1 MSASSA
7 SQPAQAHALLKSL
20 AYIDGHWCEAHDG
33 RQFAVLNPAT
43 GEIITQVPD
52 MGEADTRR
60 AIEAAHGAQPAWA
73 ALTAKERSTRLYA
86 WFELIMANQTELA
99 RIMTREQGKPLA
111 EAKGEVAYGAS
122 FIQWFAEEG
131 KRAYGR
137 TIPGFSGD
145 RRLATI
151 KQPVGVVA
159 AITPWNFPIAMITRK
174 AGPALAAGCTIV
186 IKPAAETPLCA
197 LALAVLA
204 ERAGI
209 PAGVINIITSHQ
221 ASVVGDELC
230 RNPKVRKLSFTGST
244 RIGKLLMRQ
253 CADTMKRLSLEL
265 GGNAPFIVFD
275 DADLD
280 AAVAGALASKYRNA
294 GQTCVCANRI
304 LVQAGVYDAFADKLA
319 TAVRAFKV
327 GDGMSEGSQIGPLIN
342 PAAMAKVTSLV
353 RQAEAAGACVL
364 VGGEP
369 HPAGP
374 LFYHPTILTEVAQD
388 NPILQEEIFGPVAPL
403 VRFETEAEAIAM
415 ANDTPYGLAAYFY
428 GRDIARVWRVA
439 ERLEYGMVGINE
451 GIISTELAPF
461 GGIKESGLGREGAS
475 EGLEEYLETKYLC
488 FGSIA

>member
-1 MSASSA
+1 MSGTTPNSS
-7 SQPAQAHALLKSL
+7 LIKSR
-20 AYIDGHWCEAHDG
+20 AYIDGHWCDAASG
-33 RQFAVLNPAT
+33 RTFEVTNPAS
-43 GEIITQVPD
+43 GAVITQVPD
-52 MGEADTRR
+52 MNAEDTRR
-60 AIEAAHGAQPAWA
+60 AIDAAKAAQPAWA
-73 ALTAKERSTRLYA
+73 ALTAKERSNKLYA
-86 WFELIMANQTELA
+86 WFAAITAHTDELA
-99 RIMTREQGKPLA
+99 RIMTCEQGKPLA

-197 LALAVLA
+197 LALAALA
-204 ERAGI
+204 EEAGI

-221 ASVVGDELC
+221 AAAVGDELC
-230 RNPKVRKLSFTGST
+230 QNPVVRKLSFTGST

-253 CADTMKRLSLEL
+253 CADTMKRVSLEL

-304 LVQAGVYDAFADKLA
+304 LVQSSVYDAFAEKL
-319 TAVRAFKV
+319 TAAVKAFKV
-327 GDGMSEGSQIGPLIN
+327 GDGMSEGTQIGPLIN
-342 PAAMAKVTSLV
+342 LAAASKVAELV
-353 RQAEAAGACVL
+353 NQARDAGARVL
-364 VGGEP
+364 LGGEA
-369 HPAGP
+369 HPAGS
-374 LFYHPTILTEVAQD
+374 LFYQPTILGEVKGD

-403 VRFETEAEAIAM
+403 VRFDSEEQAIAL

-461 GGIKESGLGREGAS
+461 GGIKESGLGREGAA

-488 FGSIA
+488 FGAIR

>member
-1 MSASSA
+1 MSA
-7 SQPAQAHALLKSL
+7 SQPALSLIKSL
-20 AYIDGHWCEAHDG
+20 AYIDGRWCEAGGG
-33 RQFAVLNPAT
+33 RRFEVHNPAT
-43 GEIITQVPD
+43 GQVITQVPD
-52 MGEADTRR
+52 MDEGDTRR
-60 AIEAAHGAQPAWA
+60 AIAAAHAAQPGWA
-73 ALTAKERSTRLYA
+73 ALTAKERSNRLYA
-86 WFELIMANQTELA
+86 WFELIMANQEELA
-99 RIMTREQGKPLA
+99 RIMTCEQGKPLA

-137 TIPGFSGD
+137 TIPGFSSD

-197 LALAVLA
+197 LALAALA
-204 ERAGI
+204 EQAGI
-209 PAGVINIITSHQ
+209 PAGVINIVTSHQ
-221 ASVVGDELC
+221 AAAVGNELC
-230 RNPKVRKLSFTGST
+230 NNKKVRKLSFTGST

-253 CADTMKRLSLEL
+253 CADTMKKLSLEL

-304 LVQAGVYDAFADKLA
+304 LVQAGIYDAFAEKL
-319 TAVRAFKV
+319 TAAVKAFKV
-327 GDGMSEGSQIGPLIN
+327 GDGMSEGAQIGPLIN
-342 PAAMAKVTSLV
+342 PAAASKVAELV
-353 RQAEAAGACVL
+353 KQATAAGAEL
-364 VGGEP
+364 LLGGEA

-374 LFYHPTILTEVAQD
+374 LFFQPTILGKVDKT

-403 VRFETEAEAIAM
+403 VRFETEAEAIAL

-439 ERLEYGMVGINE
+439 EQLEYGMVGINE

-461 GGIKESGLGREGAS
+461 GGIKESGLGREGAA

-488 FGSIA
+488 FGGIR

>member
-1 MSASSA
+1 MSGTTPNSS
-7 SQPAQAHALLKSL
+7 LIKSR
-20 AYIDGHWCEAHDG
+20 AYIDGHWCDAASG
-33 RQFAVLNPAT
+33 RTFEVTNPAS
-43 GEIITQVPD
+43 GAVITQVPD
-52 MGEADTRR
+52 MNAEDTRR
-60 AIEAAHGAQPAWA
+60 AIDAAKAAQPAWA
-73 ALTAKERSTRLYA
+73 ALTAKERSNKLYA
-86 WFELIMANQTELA
+86 WFAAITAHTDELA
-99 RIMTREQGKPLA
+99 RIMTCEQGKPLA

-122 FIQWFAEEG
+122 FIQWFSEEG

-197 LALAVLA
+197 LALAALA
-204 ERAGI
+204 EEAGI

-221 ASVVGDELC
+221 AAAVGDELC
-230 RNPKVRKLSFTGST
+230 QNPVVRKLSFTGST

-253 CADTMKRLSLEL
+253 CADTMKRVSLEL

-304 LVQAGVYDAFADKLA
+304 LVQSSVYDAFAEKL
-319 TAVRAFKV
+319 TAAVKAFKV
-327 GDGMSEGSQIGPLIN
+327 GDGMSEGTQIGPLIN
-342 PAAMAKVTSLV
+342 PAAASKVAELV
-353 RQAEAAGACVL
+353 NQARDAGARVL
-364 VGGEP
+364 LGGEA

-374 LFYHPTILTEVAQD
+374 LFYQPTILGEVKGD
-388 NPILQEEIFGPVAPL
+388 NPILLEEIFGPVAPL
-403 VRFETEAEAIAM
+403 VRFDTEEQAIAL

-461 GGIKESGLGREGAS
+461 GGIKESGLGREGAA

-488 FGSIA
+488 FGAIR

>member
-1 MSASSA
+1 MSGTIPNSS
-7 SQPAQAHALLKSL
+7 LIKSR
-20 AYIDGHWCEAHDG
+20 AYIDGHWCDAASG
-33 RQFAVLNPAT
+33 RTFEVTNPAS
-43 GEIITQVPD
+43 GAVITQVPD
-52 MGEADTRR
+52 MNAEDTRR
-60 AIEAAHGAQPAWA
+60 AIEAAKAAQPAWA
-73 ALTAKERSTRLYA
+73 ALTAKERSNKLYA
-86 WFELIMANQTELA
+86 WFAAITAHTDELA
-99 RIMTREQGKPLA
+99 RIMTCEQGKPLA

-174 AGPALAAGCTIV
+174 AAPALAAGCTIV
-186 IKPAAETPLCA
+186 IKPAAETPMCA
-197 LALAVLA
+197 LALAALA
-204 ERAGI
+204 EEAGI

-221 ASVVGDELC
+221 AAAVGDELC
-230 RNPKVRKLSFTGST
+230 QNPVVRKLSFTGST

-253 CADTMKRLSLEL
+253 CADTMKRVSLEL

-304 LVQAGVYDAFADKLA
+304 LVQSSVYDAFTEKL
-319 TAVRAFKV
+319 TAAVKAFKV
-327 GDGMSEGSQIGPLIN
+327 GDGMSEGTQIGPLIN
-342 PAAMAKVTSLV
+342 PAAASKVAELV
-353 RQAEAAGACVL
+353 NQARDAGARVL
-364 VGGEP
+364 LGGEA

-374 LFYHPTILTEVAQD
+374 LFYQPTILGEVKGD

-403 VRFETEAEAIAM
+403 VRFDTEEQAIAL

-439 ERLEYGMVGINE
+439 EQLEYGMVGINE

-461 GGIKESGLGREGAS
+461 GGIKESGLGREGAA

-488 FGSIA
+488 FGAIR

>member
-1 MSASSA
+1 MSGTTPNSS
-7 SQPAQAHALLKSL
+7 LIKSR
-20 AYIDGHWCEAHDG
+20 AYIDGHWCDAASG
-33 RQFAVLNPAT
+33 RTFEVTNPAS
-43 GEIITQVPD
+43 GAVITQVPD
-52 MGEADTRR
+52 MNAEDTRR
-60 AIEAAHGAQPAWA
+60 AIDAAKAAQPAWA
-73 ALTAKERSTRLYA
+73 ALTAKERSNKLYA
-86 WFELIMANQTELA
+86 WFAAITAHTDELA
-99 RIMTREQGKPLA
+99 RIMTCEQGKPLA

-122 FIQWFAEEG
+122 FIQWFSEEG

-197 LALAVLA
+197 LALAALA
-204 ERAGI
+204 EEAGI

-221 ASVVGDELC
+221 AAAVGDELC
-230 RNPKVRKLSFTGST
+230 QNPVVRKLSFTGST

-253 CADTMKRLSLEL
+253 CADTMKRVSLEL

-304 LVQAGVYDAFADKLA
+304 LVQSSVYDAFAEKL
-319 TAVRAFKV
+319 TAAVKAFKV
-327 GDGMSEGSQIGPLIN
+327 GDGMSEGTQIGPLIN
-342 PAAMAKVTSLV
+342 PAAASKVAELV
-353 RQAEAAGACVL
+353 NQARDAGARVL
-364 VGGEP
+364 LGGEA

-374 LFYHPTILTEVAQD
+374 LFYQPTILGEVKGD

-403 VRFETEAEAIAM
+403 VRFDSEEQAIAL

-461 GGIKESGLGREGAS
+461 GGIKESGLGREGAA

-488 FGSIA
+488 FGAIR

>member
-1 MSASSA
+1 MSGTIPNSS
-7 SQPAQAHALLKSL
+7 LIKSR
-20 AYIDGHWCEAHDG
+20 AYIDGHWCDAASG
-33 RQFAVLNPAT
+33 RTFEVTNPAS
-43 GEIITQVPD
+43 GAVITQVPD
-52 MGEADTRR
+52 MNAEDTRR
-60 AIEAAHGAQPAWA
+60 AIEAAKAAQPAWA
-73 ALTAKERSTRLYA
+73 ALTAKERSNKLYA
-86 WFELIMANQTELA
+86 WFAAITAHTDELA
-99 RIMTREQGKPLA
+99 RIMTCEQGKPLA

-197 LALAVLA
+197 LALAALA
-204 ERAGI
+204 EEAGI

-221 ASVVGDELC
+221 AAVVGDELC
-230 RNPKVRKLSFTGST
+230 QNPVVRKLSFTGST

-253 CADTMKRLSLEL
+253 CADTMKRVSLEL

-304 LVQAGVYDAFADKLA
+304 LVQSSVYDAFAEKL
-319 TAVRAFKV
+319 TAAVKAFKV
-327 GDGMSEGSQIGPLIN
+327 GDGMSEGTQIGPLIN
-342 PAAMAKVTSLV
+342 PAAASKVAELV
-353 RQAEAAGACVL
+353 NQARDAGARVL
-364 VGGEP
+364 LGGEA

-374 LFYHPTILTEVAQD
+374 LFYQPTILGEVKGD

-403 VRFETEAEAIAM
+403 VRFDSEEQAIAL

-461 GGIKESGLGREGAS
+461 GGIKESGLGREGAA

-488 FGSIA
+488 FGAIR